1 MIINTNEGYR
11 WLLLGVMRSQRAG
24 FLGVKHLKSIL
35 KTKVVQRGENLE
47 NPLGESASR
56 RVYMFTSP
64 RATLSVA
71 DT

>member
-1 MIINTNEGYR
+1 MAFAWGHEVTES
-11 WLLLGVMRSQRAG
+11 W

-47 NPLGESASR
+47 NSLGESASR
-56 RVYMFTSP
+56 GVYMFTSP
-64 RATLSVA
+64 GATLSVA

>member
-1 MIINTNEGYR
+1 MAFAWGHEVPES
-11 WLLLGVMRSQRAG
+11 W

-47 NPLGESASR
+47 NSLGESASWE
-56 RVYMFTSP
+56 VYMFTSP
-64 RATLSVA
+64 GATLSVA